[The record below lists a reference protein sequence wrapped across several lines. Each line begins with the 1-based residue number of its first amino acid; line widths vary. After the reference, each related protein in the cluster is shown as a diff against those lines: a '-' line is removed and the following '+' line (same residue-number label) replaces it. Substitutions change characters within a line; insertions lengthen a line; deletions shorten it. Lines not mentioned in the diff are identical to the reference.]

1 MLKNNNNDNNLEY
14 VILYGC
20 NMIKNILR
28 YTALLPMAAIVVA
41 CSSGSSNNSNS
52 TTQNIYVPESIQL
65 RTPVSSNTKLN
76 TKPSNNASSLN
87 SGIALASTSSSCIQ
101 LYQYP
106 NGQYYSESINSS
118 SVNWQTGTIQI
129 GLTNTCS
136 SPESFTATV
145 TYNNPLFNGGAM
157 PATGYSTTQSGPLYL
172 TVSGS
177 TTSGVMEINAST
189 PTCTGSGCGYA
200 QLQPESTQFVNAI
213 LGYSGVINSLTI
225 SGVSLSVQGAS
236 GESSPGTLNLTLD
249 AAQAESGCTSST
261 ACNLQVNVISPAN
274 VVVATASVNPYT
286 SATSSYS
293 ISNLLP
299 GQYSLAVVE
308 SSVPSSNFSY
318 TYSPNATI
326 SVGSGS
332 TSSGTVN
339 FAYTPNTNTVS
350 VNLNNSALP
359 TGFSNNIVLGRI
371 LNSSGAVV
379 QNLQFSE
386 SKPVASASS
395 TALSNGTYT
404 LQIQGLGNP
413 LSGVYYA
420 PIAES
425 FTITESSTNLTP
437 SYAAQ
442 MTSGLY
448 TITANVE
455 SPISGQTVAF
465 ASDSDYYSYA
475 TTNLESGVYTF
486 PSNDTVQATAST
498 EAGYT
503 AVVSP
508 SPLVISSSLAGTT
521 VTIIIKPSTNSYM
534 AVGYIDGT
542 APGAFA
548 TIPCSAFAQYD
559 MLIVGFSNCN
569 ASNVSCAADADS
581 NLLSMFQTVSSCAK
595 PGAILSLSVGGENGS
610 SSFATTANMTT
621 LAQSLVNDVAW
632 LNSQITTATKIT
644 GIDLDIEV
652 GSSSANITPLAQ
664 ALHNAGMIVSIAPM
678 ASGTSAA
685 ISSTSPTNF
694 ILTGGGATND
704 YAPAV
709 AAGYVNY
716 INLQAYN
723 SGPGAITIDGY
734 SEADTN
740 FQSSA
745 AATMNSLVYT
755 GSCGTSSGNY
765 NNGYPVCIPNT
776 TKILIGT
783 VANAIAGGTYTM
795 WNGEV
800 QSAAG
805 NAAVLQAYTSA
816 VQAAKAYPYFGG
828 VMVWSLGNDYD
839 PTAWS
844 DTWDPVGA
852 FTNNIKSLGL

>member
-1 MLKNNNNDNNLEY
+1 
-14 VILYGC
+14 
-20 NMIKNILR
+20 MIKNILR
-28 YTALLPMAAIVVA
+28 CTALLPMAALVVA
-41 CSSGSSNNSNS
+41 CAGSSPNNSNS
-52 TTQNIYVPESIQL
+52 TTQNIYVPESAQV

-76 TKPSNNASSLN
+76 TKPSNNVSSLN

-106 NGQYYSESINSS
+106 NGQYYSENFNTTN
-118 SVNWQTGTIQI
+118 VNWETGTIQI

-145 TYNNPLFNGGAM
+145 TYNNPSFNGGAM
-157 PATGYSTTQSGPLYL
+157 PTTGYSTTQSGPLYL

-189 PTCTGSGCGYA
+189 PTCTGSSCGYA
-200 QLQPESTQFVNAI
+200 QLLPESTQFINAV
-213 LGYSGVINSLTI
+213 LSYGGAINSLTI
-225 SGVSLSVQGAS
+225 SGVSLSVQGAT
-236 GESSPGTLNLTLD
+236 GESSAGTLNLTLN
-249 AAQAESGCTSST
+249 AAQAESGCTSSN

-299 GQYSLAVVE
+299 GQYSLVVVE
-308 SSVPSSNFSY
+308 SSIPSSNFSY

-326 SVGSGS
+326 SVGSGT

-339 FAYTPNTNTVS
+339 FSYTQTANTVS
-350 VNLNNSALP
+350 VNLNNSILP

-386 SKPVASASS
+386 SSPVASVSS

-420 PIAES
+420 PIVES
-425 FTITESSTNLTP
+425 FNITESATNLTP
-437 SYAAQ
+437 TYATQ

-465 ASDSDYYSYA
+465 GSDSDYYSYA
-475 TTNLESGVYTF
+475 TTNLASGIYTF
-486 PSNDTVQATAST
+486 PSNDTVHATAGN
-498 EAGYT
+498 EIGYT

-508 SPLVISSSLAGTT
+508 SPLVISSAIAGTT
-521 VTIIIKPSTNSYM
+521 VTIVIKSSTNSYM

-542 APGAFA
+542 APGAFT

-559 MLIVGFSNCN
+559 MLIIGFSSCN
-569 ASNVSCAADADS
+569 ADNVSCAENADS
-581 NLLSMFQTVSSCAK
+581 GLLSMFQTVSSCAK

-610 SSFATTANMTT
+610 SSFGTTANMTT

-632 LNSQITTATKIT
+632 LNSQITTSTKIT

-704 YAPAV
+704 YAPAI

-723 SGPGAITIDGY
+723 SGPGAITINGY
-734 SEADTN
+734 SESNVN
-740 FQSSA
+740 FHSA
-745 AATMNSLVYT
+745 AAEAMSNLVYS
-755 GSCGTSSGNY
+755 GSCGTLTNGNY

-783 VANAIAGGTYTM
+783 VANSIAGGTYTM
-795 WNGEV
+795 WNGET

-816 VQAAKAYPYFGG
+816 VQAAKQSPYFGG
-828 VMVWSLGNDYD
+828 IMVWSLGNDYD